1 MVCVPASQHTALPCR
16 RKHENCVWEV
26 QTFSILFSDI
36 LSIAMQN
43 RPKNICNAESFSEIS
58 AKTID
63 YKVGDAYTIALLTK
77 AVTPLQQVYS
87 RHRR

>member
-1 MVCVPASQHTALPCR
+1 
-16 RKHENCVWEV
+16 
-26 QTFSILFSDI
+26 
-36 LSIAMQN
+36 MQN